1 MKAVLFGTGV
11 FAQYIAYV
19 LAHDSAYE
27 ISAYCVD
34 EAYLGDQESFDG
46 KPIISFNNLERYYPP
61 SEYHLFIAL
70 GNSRVRAERF
80 SEALR
85 KGYTLPSY
93 VSSKANTWN
102 DLVVG
107 SNVFVLEGCILQPFF
122 TVGDNSILMGVK
134 GGHHTRV
141 GSHCLLSGS
150 FLGGGAVI
158 SDHCFLGLDSVV
170 KEDVTVGPHNIIGM
184 GAHIHR
190 DTGADEVFTSES
202 TTRKRAVSAS
212 RIRGR
217 FL

>member
-1 MKAVLFGTGV
+1 MKAVLFGTGG

-19 LAHDSAYE
+19 LTHDSTYNIEAF
-27 ISAYCVD
+27 CVD
-34 EAYLGDQESFDG
+34 EAYLDGKDSFDG
-46 KPIISFNNLERYYPP
+46 KPLVSFNDLERTYPP
-61 SEYHLFIAL
+61 GEYALFIAI
-70 GNSRVRAERF
+70 GNPKVRAKRF
-80 SEALR
+80 CEAQR
-85 KGYTLPSY
+85 RGYTMPSY
-93 VSSKANTWN
+93 VSSRASTWN

-107 SNVFVLEGCILQPFF
+107 SNVFVLEGCILQPYF
-122 TVGDNSILMGVK
+122 TIGDNSILMGVK

-158 SDHCFLGLDSVV
+158 SDYCFLGLNSVV

-184 GAHIHR
+184 GAEIHR
-190 DTGADEVFTSES
+190 DTDPDEVFTSES
-202 TTRKRAVSAS
+202 TTRKRAVSAR